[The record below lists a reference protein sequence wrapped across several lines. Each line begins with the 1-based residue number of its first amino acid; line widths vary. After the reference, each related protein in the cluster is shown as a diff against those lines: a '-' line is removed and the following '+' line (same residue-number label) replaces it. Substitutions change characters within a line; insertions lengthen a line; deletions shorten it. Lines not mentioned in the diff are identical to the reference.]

1 MEVKVRR
8 SGMLSTI
15 QDLGRPGLRAA
26 GVPVGGAMDAFALR
40 IANLLVGNAA
50 DAAALEMTRVGA
62 ELEFG
67 EDAIVAVTGATTAGG
82 LEPWRPHF
90 LRAGTRIQ
98 WGQFTTGCRAYVA
111 VAGGFDV
118 PEVLDGRGTYLR
130 AGWGGWQGRALR
142 NGDVLTVTPP
152 ERTLVVGGW
161 KVDPRI
167 LPAYAANPMTLR
179 VLAGAQAGE
188 FNPEWLRMEFEVHPQ
203 SDRMGIRLQGAPL
216 ARAVANEL
224 DSTAVAPGTVQV
236 PPDGQPIVLGADAQT
251 IGGYP
256 QLAHV
261 ISVDLPLLA
270 QLRPTD
276 KVRFAAVTLAE
287 AHRLLRVREHA
298 LALLREGVAQKRR

>member
-15 QDLGRPGLRAA
+15 QDLGRPGQRAA
-26 GVPVGGAMDAFALR
+26 GVPVSSAMDAFALR
-40 IANLLVGNAA
+40 VANLLVGNTE

-67 EDAIVAVTGATTAGG
+67 EDTVVAVTGATAGG

-90 LRAGTRIQ
+90 LKAGTRLQ
-98 WGQFTTGCRAYVA
+98 WGQFTAGCRAYMA

-118 PEVLDGRGTYLR
+118 PVVLDGRGTYLR

-142 NGDVLTVTPP
+142 HGDILPVVPP
-152 ERTLVVGGW
+152 ERTLAAGGW
-161 KVDPRI
+161 GIDPRI
-167 LPAYAANPMTLR
+167 LPGYTTNPTLR
-179 VLAGAQAGE
+179 VLAGAQAAE
-188 FNPEWLRMEFEVHPQ
+188 FSPQWTQTEFVVHPQ
-203 SDRMGIRLQGAPL
+203 SDRMGVRLQGASL
-216 ARAVANEL
+216 ARTVATEL

-270 QLRPTD
+270 QLRPAD
-276 KVRFAAVTLAE
+276 KVRFAEVSLAE
-287 AHRLLRVREHA
+287 AHRLFRAREHA
-298 LALLREGVAQKRR
+298 LALLREGLTQKRR

>member
-1 MEVKVRR
+1 MDVRVMR
-8 SGMLSTI
+8 SGMLATI

-40 IANLLVGNAA
+40 VANLLVGNDE
-50 DAAALEMTRVGA
+50 DAAGLEMTQVGA

-67 EDAIVAVTGATTAGG
+67 EDTVVAVTGATAGG

-90 LRAGTRIQ
+90 LKAGTRIE
-98 WGQFTTGCRAYVA
+98 WGQFTAGCRAYVA

-118 PEVLDGRGTYLR
+118 PVILNGRGTYLR
-130 AGWGGWQGRALR
+130 AGWGGWHGRALR
-142 NGDVLTVTPP
+142 QGDVLTVTPP
-152 ERTLVVGGW
+152 ERSLAAGRW
-161 KVDPRI
+161 HIDPRI
-167 LPAYAANPMTLR
+167 LPAYAANPTLR
-179 VLAGAQAGE
+179 VLTGAQAGE
-188 FNPEWLRMEFEVHPQ
+188 FGAQWQQAEFEVHPH
-203 SDRMGIRLQGAPL
+203 SDRMGIRLQGVPL
-216 ARAVANEL
+216 TRAVATEL

-270 QLRPTD
+270 QLRPAD
-276 KVRFAAVTLAE
+276 KVRFATVTLAE
-287 AHRLLRVREHA
+287 AHRLLRAREHA
-298 LALLREGVAQKRR
+298 LALLREGLAQKRR

>member
-40 IANLLVGNAA
+40 VANLLVGNDENAA
-50 DAAALEMTRVGA
+50 GLEMTRVGA

-67 EDAIVAVTGATTAGG
+67 EDTVVAVTGANAGG

-90 LRAGTRIQ
+90 LKAGTRIE
-98 WGQFTTGCRAYVA
+98 WGQFTSGCRAYVA
-111 VAGGFDV
+111 VAGEFDV
-118 PEVLDGRGTYLR
+118 PVVLDGRGTFLR

-152 ERTLVVGGW
+152 EQVVTVGNW
-161 KVDPRI
+161 RLDLRI
-167 LPAYAANPMTLR
+167 LPAYSDTPTLR

-188 FNPEWLRMEFEVHPQ
+188 FSPQWCQTEFEVHPQ
-203 SDRMGIRLQGAPL
+203 SDRMGIRLLCAPL
-216 ARAVANEL
+216 ARAVATEL

-270 QLRPTD
+270 QLRPAD
-276 KVRFAAVTLAE
+276 RVRFVEVSLAE
-287 AHRLLRVREHA
+287 AHRLLRARAHA
-298 LALLREGVAQKRR
+298 LALLREGLARKRR

>member
-1 MEVKVRR
+1 MEIKVLR

-40 IANLLVGNAA
+40 VANLLVGNDE
-50 DAAALEMTRVGA
+50 DAAGLEMTRVGA

-67 EDAIVAVTGATTAGG
+67 EDTVVAVTGATAGG
-82 LEPWRPHF
+82 PEPWRPHF
-90 LRAGTRIQ
+90 VKAGTRIG
-98 WGQFTTGCRAYVA
+98 WGQFTAGCRAYLA

-118 PEVLDGRGTYLR
+118 PVVLDGRGTYLR
-130 AGWGGWQGRALR
+130 AGWGGWHGRPLR
-142 NGDVLTVTPP
+142 RGDVLTVTPP
-152 ERTLVVGGW
+152 DRTLTAGNW
-161 KVDPRI
+161 HIDPRI
-167 LPAYAANPMTLR
+167 LPAYSANPTLR

-188 FNPEWLRMEFEVHPQ
+188 FSPQWAQSEFEVHPH
-203 SDRMGIRLQGAPL
+203 SDRMGVRLQGVPL
-216 ARAVANEL
+216 ARAVTTEL
-224 DSTAVAPGTVQV
+224 DSTAVAPGTLQV

-270 QLRPTD
+270 QLRPAD
-276 KVRFAAVTLAE
+276 QVRFAEVTLAE
-287 AHRLLRVREHA
+287 AHRLYRAREHA
-298 LALLREGVAQKRR
+298 LALLREGLAQKRR

>member
-1 MEVKVRR
+1 MEVKVLRG
-8 SGMLSTI
+8 GMLSTI

-40 IANLLVGNAA
+40 IANLLVGN
-50 DAAALEMTRVGA
+50 DEAAAGLEMTRVGA

-67 EDAIVAVTGATTAGG
+67 DDTIVAVTGATAGG

-90 LRAGTRIQ
+90 LKAGTRIG
-98 WGQFTTGCRAYVA
+98 WGQFATGCRAYVA

-118 PEVLDGRGTYLR
+118 PVVLAGRGTYLR
-130 AGWGGWQGRALR
+130 AGWGGWRGRALR

-152 ERTLVVGGW
+152 ERALVAGNW
-161 KVDPRI
+161 HIDPRI
-167 LPAYAANPMTLR
+167 LPAYAANPTLR
-179 VLAGAQAGE
+179 VLAGAQAAE
-188 FNPEWLRMEFEVHPQ
+188 FSPQWHKAEFEVHPQ
-203 SDRMGIRLQGAPL
+203 SDRMGLRLQGAPL
-216 ARAVANEL
+216 ARAVADEL

-270 QLRPTD
+270 QLRPAD
-276 KVRFAAVTLAE
+276 LVRLTEVSLAE
-287 AHRLLRVREHA
+287 AHRLLRAREHA
-298 LALLREGVAQKRR
+298 LAFLREGLAQKRR